1 MSLKCQC
8 LTAKG
13 TQCSRNASKSY
24 NYCYQHKN
32 CDNIYGS
39 KLQNGGGGGD
49 RGDRGD
55 RGIAGTS
62 ILANQV
68 IETPENDLWN
78 KTRQDF
84 YNKKVDR
91 YHHFLHLF
99 RSNPS
104 MELMRQIDEL
114 AKEIENFD

>member
-32 CDNIYGS
+32 C
-39 KLQNGGGGGD
+39 
-49 RGDRGD
+49 
-55 RGIAGTS
+55 
-62 ILANQV
+62 
-68 IETPENDLWN
+68 E
-78 KTRQDF
+78 DF

-91 YHHFLHLF
+91 YYYLLHLF